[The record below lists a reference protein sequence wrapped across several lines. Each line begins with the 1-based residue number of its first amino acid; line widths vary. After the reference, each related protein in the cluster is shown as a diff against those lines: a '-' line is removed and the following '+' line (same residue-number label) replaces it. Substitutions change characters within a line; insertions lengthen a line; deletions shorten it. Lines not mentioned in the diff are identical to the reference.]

1 MEENIKLTI
10 LKTFL
15 DRQER
20 NMIMTTKIKSIL
32 LLMITMFIV
41 TFSSE
46 GIFSLAQN
54 NDIFLKNGSRNEKLI
69 ALTFDDGPHPKETY
83 EILNILNKYNVKA
96 TFFVVGKHANWYSK
110 PLIEASKEG
119 HEIGNHTFSHPDISN
134 LSSDDIKKEIKEC
147 EDELIKLTGKKPT
160 LFRPPYG
167 SYGKDQLGEIAKEC
181 GYKIILWTSIDAKDW
196 KNPPSAQISNTIINK
211 VQNGD
216 IILLHDYGTENTV
229 QALDVIIP
237 TLIKEGYK
245 FVTVSELIGEN

>member
-32 LLMITMFIV
+32 LLMITIFIV
-41 TFSSE
+41 IFSSE

-54 NDIFLKNGSRNEKLI
+54 NDIFFKNGSRNEKLI

-119 HEIGNHTFSHPDISN
+119 HEIGNHSNTHASFKN
-134 LSSDDIKKEIKEC
+134 LSKESKDQEIK
-147 EDELIKLTGKKPT
+147 L
-160 LFRPPYG
+160 
-167 SYGKDQLGEIAKEC
+167 
-181 GYKIILWTSIDAKDW
+181 
-196 KNPPSAQISNTIINK
+196 
-211 VQNGD
+211 
-216 IILLHDYGTENTV
+216 
-229 QALDVIIP
+229 
-237 TLIKEGYK
+237 
-245 FVTVSELIGEN
+245 VSEKIYELNGVKLELEVKKLGFEE